1 MAPRRGGQYPEDR
14 RYVVTAA
21 YFDKCG
27 GPTEVVQIGFSRFN
41 QSPCEFRVGDA
52 PALRHDS
59 DFATES
65 AHHAHGGFW
74 PTGPIS
80 PVTHDEVPHGHLG
93 FRWPRAPS
101 SDERGT
107 ESSTRLALGSP

>member
-14 RYVVTAA
+14 RYAVTAA

-27 GPTEVVQIGFSRFN
+27 GPTDVIQIGFGRFN
-41 QSPCEFRVGDA
+41 QSPREFRVGDA
-52 PALRHDS
+52 TALRRSS

-65 AHHAHGGFW
+65 AGGFW
-74 PTGPIS
+74 STGATS
-80 PVTHDEVPHGHLG
+80 PATKGEVPFGRLG

-101 SDERGT
+101 SYERGT
-107 ESSTRLALGSP
+107 ESAARLVLGSP